1 MAERLQRITMVEE
14 VIRNMLLLIETAK
27 LQPGD
32 RFFSERELVQRWG
45 VSRTTIREA
54 IKALVF
60 SDVLTTR
67 QGSGTYLNKLPDYLL
82 DSYRTKES
90 SIREASHDFEMR
102 MEARF
107 IFEEAVAKLAAQR
120 ITSDELEHLEQI
132 LQTMNTLI
140 QSENFRG
147 YALEDLNFHY
157 HIVRAARNKYLMQA
171 MLFYWHGSVAEW
183 YVGFGI
189 IPRLEETSF
198 EQHQQIYLALKNH
211 DEDLAVSLMHHH
223 LEYCETEHVR
233 YVRNTPPPSPEEVE
247 LLDETIQR
255 FEKDTD

>member
-102 MEARF
+102 MEARLERVRR
-107 IFEEAVAKLAAQR
+107 IKDENTEEDDKREPLK
-120 ITSDELEHLEQI
+120 I
-132 LQTMNTLI
+132 LKE
-140 QSENFRG
+140 EN
-147 YALEDLNFHY
+147 
-157 HIVRAARNKYLMQA
+157 VR
-171 MLFYWHGSVAEW
+171 S
-183 YVGFGI
+183 
-189 IPRLEETSF
+189 
-198 EQHQQIYLALKNH
+198 
-211 DEDLAVSLMHHH
+211 
-223 LEYCETEHVR
+223 
-233 YVRNTPPPSPEEVE
+233 
-247 LLDETIQR
+247 
-255 FEKDTD
+255 